1 MTFATEGVPRRL
13 PHCLAGSNSGFGWR
27 GWATCLRSTIRAR
40 CSTDPIVPAISV
52 IDCWH
57 VAFATVG
64 AKVCAG
70 DCTDRSASW
79 GAEPCMGGEM
89 SQQGAMRPE
98 EAVLGDPALAVGGLA
113 FELAKKWWVLLIRG
127 ILLIIIGLL
136 AFVSP
141 LTWVIFVGIYI
152 LIDGITMLLSGFSDQ
167 PAGQSRWPLL
177 ILGVLGLIAGLI
189 ILWDPELGGV
199 TLTYVIAAWAV
210 VGGIL
215 TIISAIRVR
224 EEIDNEWWLVLSGI
238 LAVIFGILVFTDV
251 LAGILTIAWIFGIF
265 AVVVGILSI
274 VLAFRV
280 RDFGTQIGAVT

>member
-1 MTFATEGVPRRL
+1 
-13 PHCLAGSNSGFGWR
+13 
-27 GWATCLRSTIRAR
+27 
-40 CSTDPIVPAISV
+40 
-52 IDCWH
+52 
-57 VAFATVG
+57 VAFATFG
-64 AKVCAG
+64 ARICAG
-70 DCTDRSASW
+70 GRTDRSANW
-79 GAEPCMGGEM
+79 GAAPCKGVGM
-89 SQQGAMRPE
+89 SERSAVRPD
-98 EAVLGDPALAVGGLA
+98 EAVLGDRALAAGGLA

-152 LIDGITMLLSGFSDQ
+152 LIDGVTMLLSGFSDQ

-177 ILGVLGLIAGLI
+177 ILGVLGLIAGLV

-224 EEIDNEWWLVLSGI
+224 EEIDNEWWLVLSGV
-238 LAVIFGILVFTDV
+238 LAVIFGILVFTNV
-251 LAGILTIAWIFGIF
+251 LAGILTIAWVFGVF

-274 VLAFRV
+274 IFAFRV